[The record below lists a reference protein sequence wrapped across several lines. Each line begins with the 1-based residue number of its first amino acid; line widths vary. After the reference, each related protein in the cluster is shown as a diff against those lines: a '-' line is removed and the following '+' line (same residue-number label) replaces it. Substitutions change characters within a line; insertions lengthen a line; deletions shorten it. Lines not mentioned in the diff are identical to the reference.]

1 MKNLLK
7 FITGI
12 LVILIVAL
20 GLYTV
25 VMSLTFAFAFICKVL
40 PLYQIVIGV
49 IISCVVVFDYLLK
62 KH

>member
-7 FITGI
+7 FITGL
-12 LVILIVAL
+12 LVISIIAL

-40 PLYQIVIGV
+40 PLYQIVIG
-49 IISCVVVFDYLLK
+49 IILSYVLVFDYLLK